1 MIYDIL
7 SNKFIK
13 LYAEG
18 LVKSQQYNRKFKY
31 LVKTGRQIG
40 ISFRTNQWANW

>member
-13 LYAEG
+13 LYVGG
-18 LVKSQQYNRKFKY
+18 LVKSQQYNRKF
-31 LVKTGRQIG
+31 
-40 ISFRTNQWANW
+40 

>member
-13 LYAEG
+13 LRVWG
-18 LVKSQQYNRKFKY
+18 LVKSQQYNINFKY

-40 ISFRTNQWANW
+40 ISFRTN

>member
-13 LYAEG
+13 LRVGG
-18 LVKSQQYNRKFKY
+18 LVKSQQYNRKF
-31 LVKTGRQIG
+31 
-40 ISFRTNQWANW
+40 